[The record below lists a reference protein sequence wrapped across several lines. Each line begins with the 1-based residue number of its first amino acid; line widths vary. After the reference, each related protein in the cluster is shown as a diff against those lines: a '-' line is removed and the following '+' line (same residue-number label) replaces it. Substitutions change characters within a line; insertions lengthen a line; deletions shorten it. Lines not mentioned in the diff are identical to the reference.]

1 MTTQNIL
8 IPPITLEWSDWH
20 SWSSIM
26 VDGRSGGVY
35 IPNERPG
42 VYEARLVASAERL
55 TIGKATDLRRRVRMH
70 LVKGKAKHSSGDD
83 IRRYED
89 TSKVEV
95 RWAETDRPAAVEE
108 DLHRLYRKAFGHLP
122 KYTDH

>member
-1 MTTQNIL
+1 VTTQNIF

-20 SWSSIM
+20 SWPSIM

-42 VYEARLVASAERL
+42 VYEARLVGAAERL

-89 TSKVEV
+89 TTQVEV

-108 DLHRLYRKAFGHLP
+108 DLHRQYRKTFGCLP